1 MKSYNPSI
9 NYALAICHLGD
20 RVLGGAPFVQ
30 AFPGSERPPTLA
42 EVQEIQKRLTSL
54 GFDTAGTDGRIGM
67 QTMTA
72 VRDFQRKAG
81 MEPADGYAGVKLLA
95 RLRQGL

>member
-1 MKSYNPSI
+1 
-9 NYALAICHLGD
+9 
-20 RVLGGAPFVQ
+20 
-30 AFPGSERPPTLA
+30 
-42 EVQEIQKRLTSL
+42 VQEIQKRLTAL
-54 GFDTAGTDGRIGM
+54 GFDTAGSDGRIGV

-81 MEPADGYAGVKLLA
+81 MQPADGYAGVKLLA